1 MDVCSIVLA
10 DDHVMFR
17 QGVKRIIEETPGL
30 EVVGE
35 ANDGLELLNLLKARI
50 PELVLLDISMP
61 HLRGLEAIR
70 EIKKLYPRV
79 KVIFLTMHRSRE
91 FLHQAL
97 EAGADGFLLKEDAD
111 FELLRAIQT
120 VRGEKNSS
128 QPSCPPRWRIWPCG
142 TRSADPNPLYPPG
155 KDHRQ
160 APGRRQDSQG
170 NCGAPVY
177 QHLHG
182 APAPGQHHAET
193 QPEETGR
200 PHQVRPQPGHHYRPP
215 LILYENS
222 REASLRAKAGVPGA
236 TEGPGLPA

>member
-17 QGVKRIIEETPGL
+17 KGVKRIIEETPDL

-35 ANDGLELLNLLKARI
+35 ANDGLELLRLLKARE
-50 PELVLLDISMP
+50 PKLVLLDISMP

-79 KVIFLTMHRSRE
+79 KIIFLTMHRSKE

-97 EAGADGFLLKEDAD
+97 EAGAEGFLLKEDAD

-120 VRGEKNSS
+120 VRGGGKFISS
-128 QPSCPPRWRIWPCG
+128 LLSTEMADLALRGPGGRPRSP
-142 TRSADPNPLYPPG
+142 YPPG

-160 APGRRQDSQG
+160 ASDRRQDSQG
-170 NCGAPVY
+170 NCGPPVY
-177 QHLHG
+177 QRLYG

-200 PHQVRPQPGHHYRPP
+200 PHQVRPQPGHHHRPP
-215 LILYENS
+215 LILS
-222 REASLRAKAGVPGA
+222 RTRAPKKPVSG
-236 TEGPGLPA
+236 EGPGLPA